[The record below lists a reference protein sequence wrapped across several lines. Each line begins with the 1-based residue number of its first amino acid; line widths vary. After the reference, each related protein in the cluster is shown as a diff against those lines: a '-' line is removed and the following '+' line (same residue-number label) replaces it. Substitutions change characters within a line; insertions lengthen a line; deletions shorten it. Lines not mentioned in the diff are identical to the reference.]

1 MRFFKVVGQDT
12 GIPTLH
18 QKKQTNKQ
26 TKKTKLHD
34 MFSISSFKKK
44 GHFKQTYL
52 NIFDINRHQLIKS
65 TTSM

>member
-26 TKKTKLHD
+26 TKKKQNYMICSQFPHL
-34 MFSISSFKKK
+34 KKK
-44 GHFKQTYL
+44 VIL
-52 NIFDINRHQLIKS
+52 NKHI
-65 TTSM
+65 